1 MSPKPADSGARVPRI
16 LDARASHFAHMS
28 APQLFDSIRRTEG
41 RTLAAE
47 VVVPAPPLVDGVS
60 NPELASAFGADL
72 LILNFYDVKS
82 PWVTGLPNDLVASPH
97 AAAGSQAAAPLSPL
111 AQVAALTGRPV
122 GINLEPAAPEAGLPE
137 GRLATPEGARLAV
150 EQGALCLLI
159 TGNPATGVTNES
171 IYKALS
177 VIRQAVGD
185 KALVI
190 SGKMHGAGTWP
201 VLGES
206 YRPLVTA
213 EDVAAFADAG
223 CQVMLLPAPGTVPG
237 MSLSDVARLAE
248 QAHRRGLLVMTSVG
262 TSQEGADEATIRRLA
277 LDAKEAGA
285 DIHHIGDAGYH
296 GVAVPEN
303 ILAYSLA
310 IRGRRHTYRRMASSV
325 LR

>member
-1 MSPKPADSGARVPRI
+1 MTSGIPEPLAKVPRI
-16 LDARASHFAHMS
+16 LDARASHFAQMS
-28 APQLFDSIRRTEG
+28 ASQLFDSIRRTEG

-47 VVVPAPPLVDGVS
+47 IVVPFPPLVDGVS
-60 NPELASAFGADL
+60 NPELAAAFGADL
-72 LILNFYDVKS
+72 LILNFYDTHS
-82 PWVTGLPNDLVASPH
+82 PWITGLPDDPPASPYP
-97 AAAGSQAAAPLSPL
+97 GYGTSPL

-122 GINLEPAAPEAGLPE
+122 GINLEPAAPEANLPE
-137 GRLATPEGARLAV
+137 GRLATPDNARLAV
-150 EQGALCLLI
+150 EHGAVCLLI
-159 TGNPATGVTNES
+159 TGNPATGVTNRS
-171 IYKALS
+171 IYDSLS
-177 VIRQAVGD
+177 KVRQAVGD
-185 KALVI
+185 RAIVM

-201 VLGES
+201 VLGED

-213 EDVAAFADAG
+213 EDVDAFAGAG

-237 MSLSDVARLAE
+237 LTLSQLADLADR
-248 QAHRRGLLVMTSVG
+248 AHRKGLLVMTSVG
-262 TSQEGADEATIRRLA
+262 TSQEGADEATIRRIA

-303 ILAYSLA
+303 ILTYSLA